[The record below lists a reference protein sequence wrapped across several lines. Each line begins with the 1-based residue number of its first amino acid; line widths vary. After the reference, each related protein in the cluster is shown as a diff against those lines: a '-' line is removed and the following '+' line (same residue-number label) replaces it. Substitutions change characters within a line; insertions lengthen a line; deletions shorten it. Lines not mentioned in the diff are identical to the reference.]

1 MRFQSLI
8 SPIAFAL
15 TAVVLL
21 YCQSITGETDSVAA
35 RPLKT
40 TVTSY
45 KAVPL
50 TTQETSFPQ
59 AGKKATDEPLK
70 PFRLSSRFHLK
81 KGTDEG
87 YLIVKFELPKESY
100 IYSLTQPN
108 PFPKTKIT
116 VVPSSYFSLTGKK
129 AFAPDKL
136 PKIIERDPDFG
147 ARLEKH
153 FGVVQFVVPMK
164 MNKTIT
170 AKELEIKI
178 DIDGQV
184 CDETTCL
191 PISRKRTTA
200 RFAGFF
206 DPSDKKSGIPLKTTL
221 KKK

>member
-1 MRFQSLI
+1 M
-8 SPIAFAL
+8 
-15 TAVVLL
+15 
-21 YCQSITGETDSVAA
+21 
-35 RPLKT
+35 
-40 TVTSY
+40 
-45 KAVPL
+45 
-50 TTQETSFPQ
+50 
-59 AGKKATDEPLK
+59 
-70 PFRLSSRFHLK
+70 
-81 KGTDEG
+81 
-87 YLIVKFELPKESY
+87 IVKFELPKESY